1 MCLLSLLSRIR
12 LFEAPWTGV
21 PQAPLSW
28 GSLGKKTGVSCHAL
42 LQGIVQTQGSNLC
55 VSLESPTLA
64 GGFFTA
70 SAPWEMLELAKN

>member
-1 MCLLSLLSRIR
+1 M
-12 LFEAPWTGV
+12 EGA

-42 LQGIVQTQGSNLC
+42 LQGIVPTQGSNLS

-64 GGFFTA
+64 GGFLTA
-70 SAPWEMLELAKN
+70 SATGEMLESAKS